1 MHSATP
7 TNPGDQT
14 GSVDWSRVARRVRVP
29 LSFAFAVL
37 YLWLARPT
45 RTSILIGALVVI
57 PGLVIRALA
66 SGYLQK
72 NERLTIGGPYAYT
85 RNPLY
90 LGSLVLAAGFAIAAR
105 SWWIIGGMLAIFI
118 GIYLPVIRAEEAFL
132 GQQFPEFEAY
142 ASRVPRLFPRFS
154 TLGNRG
160 GAFSWELYRKHREYN
175 AIFGTIFMLAILASK
190 LLWSSN

>member
-1 MHSATP
+1 MF
-7 TNPGDQT
+7 DRI
-14 GSVDWSRVARRVRVP
+14 VIVA
-29 LSFAFAVL
+29 
-37 YLWLARPT
+37 
-45 RTSILIGALVVI
+45 GALLVFLSAALRTWAAAYLRTDVVHDTTQHSE
-57 PGLVIRALA
+57 ALIA
-66 SGYLQK
+66 D
-72 NERLTIGGPYAYT
+72 GPFRYT